1 METRRILA
9 VQEERVVTRHDRAS
23 ESTITQLIP
32 QAIDQVHSFLGS
44 RGVEPAGAPLCVCPE
59 PDERGVMEIDT
70 GWPVQEDVETE
81 APFEALTLPGGRA
94 LVMRHVG
101 PYEQLHTS
109 YRLMCET
116 MEQHGLQP
124 VGASWEVYLT
134 DPEEVPDPADYVTE
148 IFWPI
153 GPEGQL

>member
-1 METRRILA
+1 
-9 VQEERVVTRHDRAS
+9 
-23 ESTITQLIP
+23 
-32 QAIDQVHSFLGS
+32 
-44 RGVEPAGAPLCVCPE
+44 
-59 PDERGVMEIDT
+59 MEIDT